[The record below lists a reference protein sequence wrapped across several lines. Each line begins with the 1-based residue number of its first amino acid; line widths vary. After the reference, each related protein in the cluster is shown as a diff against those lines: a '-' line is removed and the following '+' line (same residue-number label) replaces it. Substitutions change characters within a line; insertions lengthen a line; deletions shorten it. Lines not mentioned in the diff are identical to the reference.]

1 MDNGISKGYKLVY
14 EDKILRALIDDPTKS
29 VREMSKELDSY
40 RQKVWRKKKKF
51 ENHNVI
57 WGYTSVVDESK
68 LNHVMYLILMK
79 LEPMS
84 EKLVDI
90 LVKRLMKKI
99 PQKQQVN
106 LLNVLYINGQ
116 YDLMVMFT
124 ASDHAIARK
133 YFDSLR
139 IEYKEHL
146 IEKPVIVD
154 VNFSLLREGKIN
166 PEIEKLY
173 EFVPE

>member
-1 MDNGISKGYKLVY
+1 
-14 EDKILRALIDDPTKS
+14 
-29 VREMSKELDSY
+29 MSKELGSY
-40 RQKVWRKKKKF
+40 RQKVWRRKKKL
-51 ENHNVI
+51 EIENVI
-57 WGYTSVVDESK
+57 WGYTSIIDESK

-84 EKLVDI
+84 TELVNI
-90 LVKRLMKKI
+90 LVKRLSKKI
-99 PQKQQVN
+99 PQKQHVN

-116 YDLMVMFT
+116 FDLMVMFT
-124 ASDHAIARK
+124 APDHSIARK

-139 IEYKEHL
+139 IEYKNHL